1 MTEDDKDETTPEAAR
16 AKQLRERIRKVS
28 SGQATP
34 KSPREITDAAAREQW
49 EKEQGKKTEGS

>member
-1 MTEDDKDETTPEAAR
+1 MTEEDKDGTTPEAAR

-49 EKEQGKKTEGS
+49 EKDHKKPAL